1 MRKTESKMEN
11 LSVTGKVV
19 NSHQTRHRPQHK
31 GATPTRPQRR
41 FSATHKV
48 RSYLFI
54 DNSLQHDS

>member
-31 GATPTRPQRR
+31 EATPTRPQRR
-41 FSATHKV
+41 FSETK
-48 RSYLFI
+48 RFI
-54 DNSLQHDS
+54 